1 MGWHEFCNPVYVH
14 EKHIL
19 NTCVLIHGSIP
30 GYTYSEDRV
39 VLDGKLV
46 TSRGPGTCF
55 EFALALVEEL
65 QGKETRDSIIPPML
79 LKL

>member
-1 MGWHEFCNPVYVH
+1 MFS
-14 EKHIL
+14 L
-19 NTCVLIHGSIP
+19 L
-30 GYTYSEDRV
+30 GYKYSEDRV
-39 VLDGKLV
+39 VIDGKLV

-65 QGKETRDSIIPPML
+65 QSKNKKDSIIPPMM